1 VAFPYPMRG
10 GPSGVAS
17 VWNNEFDIL
26 YRESAQAPRFL
37 ILSLQTWAA
46 GRPTP
51 LRVLKTFLKRVI
63 AHNDV
68 KFAQCSEIAE
78 WCKGLAAKKH

>member
-1 VAFPYPMRG
+1 MRG

-17 VWNNEFDIL
+17 VCNNEFDIL
-26 YRESAQAPRFL
+26 YRESANEPRFL

-51 LRVLKTFLKRVI
+51 LRTLKTFLTRVI

-68 KFAQCSEIAE
+68 KFTQCSDMAE
-78 WCKGLAAKKH
+78 WCGRSAASKH